1 MNFYTSWG
9 FNFRLLGACVLI
21 VYLAVI
27 YGTYVPDWQFTVN
40 DTSSADF
47 GKILTV
53 GLGCPYLMPLPVVY
67 AYFYRVKN
75 TAIVILPI

>member
-27 YGTYVPDWQFTVN
+27 YGTYVPDWQFTVD

-53 GLGCPYLMPLPVVY
+53 GL
-67 AYFYRVKN
+67 
-75 TAIVILPI
+75 